1 MHAVKVLT
9 TASVCIELS
18 LQAPTYQD
26 GTLECSM
33 PVIHGWSNLTD
44 LTERLRATL
53 RSNLTANAII
63 LPGLG
68 ALVLAPGL
76 SSLQR
81 RMEIVEQLILL
92 AAGQP
97 THRASSADSETQGA
111 LSLEIEILLIQCDR
125 TCRCHVC

>member
-1 MHAVKVLT
+1 MHAVKVLPR
-9 TASVCIELS
+9 ASVCIELS

-33 PVIHGWSNLTD
+33 PVIRGWSNLPD

-53 RSNLTANAII
+53 RSSPKANAII

-97 THRASSADSETQGA
+97 THRTSSADSETQGEMN
-111 LSLEIEILLIQCDR
+111 LEIESLLI
-125 TCRCHVC
+125 